1 MTYPVLPVS
10 GGRRLLA
17 AAALVF
23 AAAAGCGYTPGY
35 RTPASVSTISVP
47 IFDNHTFPLRRE
59 VEYDLTSA
67 FRRQIQSRT
76 ALSIVD
82 HGDENVFDYKPEAA
96 IKQVNRVL
104 GIDFKTNLILQH
116 RPSNGEPKIEITG
129 LTGEGYV
136 GEVVELDERVIH
148 LVLLKQ
154 AA

>member
-1 MTYPVLPVS
+1 MTYPVLPVP

-17 AAALVF
+17 AAALVL

-35 RTPASVSTISVP
+35 RTPGSVSTISVP

-82 HGDENVFDYKPEAA
+82 HGDADMVVRTFE
-96 IKQVNRVL
+96 
-104 GIDFKTNLILQH
+104 
-116 RPSNGEPKIEITG
+116 
-129 LTGEGYV
+129 
-136 GEVVELDERVIH
+136 EVCP
-148 LVLLKQ
+148 
-154 AA
+154 